1 MSSRVVGIFVCV
13 DQRDACH
20 MAHNKTSCRRSDF
33 PHALKALDTR
43 FMAFAY
49 SYFLIVDI
57 KIVDTNRMMLQ
68 RYFADLPERNVRI
81 ARPPKSSPQI
91 Y

>member
-1 MSSRVVGIFVCV
+1 
-13 DQRDACH
+13 
-20 MAHNKTSCRRSDF
+20 
-33 PHALKALDTR
+33 
-43 FMAFAY
+43 MAFAY